1 MLHKREEHG
10 RLISNQEIKG
20 SSQIGSAEGPK
31 NSTVSYR
38 RIATMLHTTNIC
50 TSSKQESYRKH
61 MAIKSRNE
69 LRCLEFVDQDLAIC
83 ATADHRRRDPMAM
96 C

>member
-1 MLHKREEHG
+1 
-10 RLISNQEIKG
+10 
-20 SSQIGSAEGPK
+20 
-31 NSTVSYR
+31 
-38 RIATMLHTTNIC
+38 MLHTTNIC

-69 LRCLEFVDQDLAIC
+69 LRCLEFVDQDVAIC